1 MDTLNT
7 NRTRTNKSLPEVERK
22 AYSLEEFQAMY
33 GLGRTS
39 VYNLISNGLLPTV
52 KAGRRRLVT
61 VEGERQFL
69 KNIGA

>member
-1 MDTLNT
+1 MTNT
-7 NRTRTNKSLPEVERK
+7 ANTRSTKTPPNVDRK
-22 AYSLEEFQAMY
+22 AYSLQEFQAMY

-39 VYNLISNGLLPTV
+39 VYNLIAEGTLPTV

-69 KNIGA
+69 KNIGAA

>member
-1 MDTLNT
+1 MNSTAAP
-7 NRTRTNKSLPEVERK
+7 RQNKTAPDVQRK
-22 AYSLEEFQAMY
+22 AYSLQEFQAMY

-39 VYNLISNGLLPTV
+39 VYNLIAEGTLPTV

-69 KNIGA
+69 RNIGAA